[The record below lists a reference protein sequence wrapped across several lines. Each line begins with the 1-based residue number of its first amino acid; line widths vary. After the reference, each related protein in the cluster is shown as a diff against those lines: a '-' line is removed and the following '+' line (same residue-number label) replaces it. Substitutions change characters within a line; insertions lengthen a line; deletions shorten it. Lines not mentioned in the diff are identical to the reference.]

1 MTLFNSKVPENKN
14 LSANSMQRHMI
25 IIISYYS
32 SFNSVQFWLRQSIQ
46 WFVSWIKINEVIIN
60 IWIKNRRIF

>member
-32 SFNSVQFWLRQSIQ
+32 SFNSV
-46 WFVSWIKINEVIIN
+46 
-60 IWIKNRRIF
+60 RILAATN